1 MKRSSPKPATVLLS
15 LLAICCFYTGCKKVL
30 YPDDGSHSLWV
41 VGTPLQGYG
50 SLFHTIDD
58 GFLWERQGIP
68 SLMPGISLTGICA
81 SSPTDVWMVGSS
93 VDEYGFIL
101 FSSDGGY
108 SLTRVGDKT
117 LFGNITFLVV
127 HAKQTKRVWVGGSN
141 STLFSTSDQGVT
153 WNKMLFDTL
162 PPVNFTGIT
171 SQGNDSIWVIGNHA
185 SISDSL
191 TPLLLASFDG
201 GTTWQSQPVDT
212 LIGHRLVSIISINDT
227 TLWLA
232 TESTLLCSTNRGYS
246 WVSKLAVTAGTIT
259 GLSAQ
264 NIKNIWAVSSQG
276 AILSSIN
283 GGVTWVESRPFNN
296 QIPLTSIITKGS
308 NLIWVIGG
316 DTLPGSRGVIY
327 YSRNVGQT
335 WFIQEFPGSPPLHAI
350 TCIEVKE

>member
-1 MKRSSPKPATVLLS
+1 
-15 LLAICCFYTGCKKVL
+15 
-30 YPDDGSHSLWV
+30 
-41 VGTPLQGYG
+41 
-50 SLFHTIDD
+50 
-58 GFLWERQGIP
+58 
-68 SLMPGISLTGICA
+68 
-81 SSPTDVWMVGSS
+81 
-93 VDEYGFIL
+93 
-101 FSSDGGY
+101 
-108 SLTRVGDKT
+108 
-117 LFGNITFLVV
+117 
-127 HAKQTKRVWVGGSN
+127 VGGSN

-162 PPVNFTGIT
+162 PPVNFNGIT
-171 SQGNDSIWVIGNHA
+171 SQGDESIWVIGNHA